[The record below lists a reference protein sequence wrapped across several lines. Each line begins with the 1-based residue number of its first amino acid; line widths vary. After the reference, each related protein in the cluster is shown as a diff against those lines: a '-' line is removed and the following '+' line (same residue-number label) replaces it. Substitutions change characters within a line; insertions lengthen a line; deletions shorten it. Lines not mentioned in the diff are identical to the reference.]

1 MPPVKITLP
10 ALTPNQRKLIESPA
24 RILYVGAGTK
34 TGKTVG
40 LALWIVQGFLA
51 GERCAVVGPWYRRSR
66 SLFDLL
72 KTFLEVPIARQD
84 VAAAELK
91 FTGEN
96 GGRVDFYSGDNPEA
110 IYGDAYHRVV
120 IDEASRQTEASLTA
134 ALTTISATNGK
145 VRLAFNLERG
155 SKNWA
160 IRHLL
165 RVKHMTPEERATS
178 SEDYM
183 LFPTLGEGFVPAEL
197 IESMRNK
204 MPESLWRALYLA
216 EIPEADA
223 ALLRGLDE
231 IFTGAE
237 WSSPV
242 KGGRYVMGAD
252 LARKQD
258 WTVLTVLDVGSGKVA
273 YVDRFNAVAW
283 TVQVERAA
291 ALYARYGCSRAV
303 VDATGVGDVVI
314 EELRKA
320 GLRVEGFVF
329 TGPSKKRLIERLVV
343 ACEKREI
350 SIPQK
355 YVWLREEMDA
365 MEYELSESGEVRYG
379 SAAGMSDDGVMS
391 LALACQELGKGGAGF
406 FVALRVEKY
415 AGTSLVDESGYRDG
429 KFYEN
434 GGQWARDMD
443 EAEAEERDR
452 RNRFRG
458 F

>member
-1 MPPVKITLP
+1 MPPVKLTLP
-10 ALTPNQRKLIESPA
+10 ALTENQRRLIESPA

-40 LALWIVQGFLA
+40 LALWVVQGLLA
-51 GERCAVVGPWYRRSR
+51 GERCAVVGPWFKRTRAFY
-66 SLFDLL
+66 DLL

-96 GGRVDFYSGDNPEA
+96 GGRIDFYSGDHVEPL
-110 IYGDAYHRVV
+110 YGDAYHRVV

-165 RVKHMTPEERATS
+165 RVKHMTPEERAKS

-197 IESMRNK
+197 IESMRGK

-216 EIPEADA
+216 EIPAEDA
-223 ALLRGLDE
+223 ALFRGLDE

-291 ALYARYGCSRAV
+291 ALYARFGCSRAV
-303 VDATGVGDVVI
+303 VDATGIGDVVI

-320 GLRVEGFVF
+320 GLRVEPFIF
-329 TGPSKKRLIERLVV
+329 SGPSKKRLLEGLIVAVERRAITVP
-343 ACEKREI
+343 EKY
-350 SIPQK
+350 Q
-355 YVWLREEMDA
+355 WLKEELEG
-365 MEYELSESGEVRYG
+365 MEFVLSENGEVKYG
-379 SAAGMSDDGVMS
+379 SASGMSDDGVMS
-391 LALACQELGKGGAGF
+391 LALAVTELGKGGAGF
-406 FVALRVEKY
+406 FVPLAIAKY
-415 AGTSLVDESGYRDG
+415 AGTSLDESGYRPG

-434 GGQWARDMD
+434 GGTWAREMD